1 MAPEGKATA
10 DSPGPPPATPTAP
23 SAVISISAALVEQ
36 LVARI
41 NALESHQ
48 AMSIDGSSYARG
60 VAGLPLPGEDR
71 RVNSER
77 SFTFDNRQASA
88 PAQDSQHR
96 TQSETIATMQTK
108 FVLSSKL
115 KTSVPFDSKDFYTWS
130 FEFELLA
137 TTAQIWMYYDGS
149 LPFPTEGTIQEKN
162 QYYHESLLMYT
173 TLLRN
178 LSPSEQLGI
187 RSYKP
192 EWAAAYGSW
201 EHLRN
206 SYMATDLVTMSR
218 LLSQLTSV
226 KMQQVEKLVFFTGA
240 TEGDQ
245 HGRKRTFCKCYKK
258 PGHTIDRCYNPKAAD
273 ERRTNSSSLQPSA
286 PSGSPAATMTVSPP
300 SVASTSQTPARITV
314 KDKGKGSIMSCMARR
329 RKGFRYYDNIEYPPD
344 APINPITPSRN
355 NDPTIHSWI
364 DRPTNIP
371 PDFELPPPTPK
382 SPPSI
387 SARQY
392 INLSQVTKS
401 RDCIFYEKL
410 TLPLFKEHREADKAP
425 KKIFEGHRSFSTSH
439 NEAELAEDAD
449 AADNT
454 PTDPYPNIP
463 LSSPLQT
470 PTFIPVHQFDPADT
484 LCEAHNCNKEVRRSP
499 DAELPPPNTSQDT
512 LRLGNDSDDDVV
524 EVTNFH
530 DYDRLH
536 YEKINETGLRILG
549 LAVAIRHT
557 SPKEPTTVHQALSG
571 PDIFRIKALADG
583 SIDKYKARWVVRV
596 FEQTHMVDFD
606 FTYTPVGLHTS
617 VRILICITAVK
628 QRPLRQ
634 IDVGSAL
641 LYAPVNAIIF
651 VEQLHAFEECDGT
664 VCLLK
669 KSLYG
674 IEQAPRLWQQY
685 LHTVLTELGFK
696 QLLHDLGMYRKE
708 LRGKFILL
716 VAYVDDLLYTGDDT
730 ELLDQFEAD
739 IKEKLEVTINHNVTQ
754 FRGLNITQSATSI
767 HLSAAKYAEALAKK
781 FAVPSINLTTPYH
794 TPPPNH
800 EPDTT
805 PLSIDDHRLYQQQLG
820 CLLFVAVTCR
830 PDLSYVASKLAQY
843 LKRPEGENLLDLR
856 RALQYFVST
865 PDVGLTYKANLT
877 ATLQLHGY
885 VDADDAGD
893 SDNRRS
899 RTGFIFQ
906 LQPVG
911 LISWNSQKQELIALL
926 SAEVEFIAASAAVRE
941 GLYLME
947 LLQEAK
953 VTMNGHFTLLC
964 DNKSTIKIAN
974 KPGFVNRTKHIAL
987 RYFFVKD
994 KIEKGK
1000 VKLTYCPTGD
1010 MAADFL
1016 TKKLPLQKF
1025 QHCTNL
1031 CVISKKSHVA
1041 HLHE

>member
-1 MAPEGKATA
+1 MSESQPVDHWDKRAY
-10 DSPGPPPATPTAP
+10 SPGPPPATPTAP

-192 EWAAAYGSW
+192 EWAVAY
-201 EHLRN
+201 
-206 SYMATDLVTMSR
+206 
-218 LLSQLTSV
+218 
-226 KMQQVEKLVFFTGA
+226 
-240 TEGDQ
+240 
-245 HGRKRTFCKCYKK
+245 
-258 PGHTIDRCYNPKAAD
+258 
-273 ERRTNSSSLQPSA
+273 
-286 PSGSPAATMTVSPP
+286 
-300 SVASTSQTPARITV
+300 
-314 KDKGKGSIMSCMARR
+314 
-329 RKGFRYYDNIEYPPD
+329 
-344 APINPITPSRN
+344 
-355 NDPTIHSWI
+355 
-364 DRPTNIP
+364 
-371 PDFELPPPTPK
+371 
-382 SPPSI
+382 
-387 SARQY
+387 
-392 INLSQVTKS
+392 
-401 RDCIFYEKL
+401 
-410 TLPLFKEHREADKAP
+410 
-425 KKIFEGHRSFSTSH
+425 
-439 NEAELAEDAD
+439 
-449 AADNT
+449 
-454 PTDPYPNIP
+454 
-463 LSSPLQT
+463 
-470 PTFIPVHQFDPADT
+470 
-484 LCEAHNCNKEVRRSP
+484 
-499 DAELPPPNTSQDT
+499 
-512 LRLGNDSDDDVV
+512 
-524 EVTNFH
+524 
-530 DYDRLH
+530 
-536 YEKINETGLRILG
+536 
-549 LAVAIRHT
+549 
-557 SPKEPTTVHQALSG
+557 
-571 PDIFRIKALADG
+571 
-583 SIDKYKARWVVRV
+583 
-596 FEQTHMVDFD
+596 
-606 FTYTPVGLHTS
+606 
-617 VRILICITAVK
+617 AVK

-651 VEQLHAFEECDGT
+651 VEQPHAFEECDGT
-664 VCLLK
+664 VCLLQ

-730 ELLDQFEAD
+730 ELLDQFEED

-805 PLSIDDHRLYQQQLG
+805 LLSIDDHRLYQQQLG

-856 RALQYFVST
+856 RALQYFMLFA
-865 PDVGLTYKANLT
+865 P
-877 ATLQLHGY
+877 Y
-885 VDADDAGD
+885 V
-893 SDNRRS
+893 
-899 RTGFIFQ
+899 
-906 LQPVG
+906 
-911 LISWNSQKQELIALL
+911 
-926 SAEVEFIAASAAVRE
+926 
-941 GLYLME
+941 
-947 LLQEAK
+947 
-953 VTMNGHFTLLC
+953 C
-964 DNKSTIKIAN
+964 STIRSFSDLLGGSVGGVCRAWA
-974 KPGFVNRTKHIAL
+974 RA
-987 RYFFVKD
+987 RARARAWAWARARAWAWAWA
-994 KIEKGK
+994 
-1000 VKLTYCPTGD
+1000 CPW
-1010 MAADFL
+1010 ACPWAW
-1016 TKKLPLQKF
+1016 
-1025 QHCTNL
+1025 
-1031 CVISKKSHVA
+1031 A
-1041 HLHE
+1041 